1 MIAYDDVSLQ
11 DATYLTRFVKHDVM
25 PTRSL
30 GTLKIAGRDGVIITS
45 DSFDQ
50 KVIEVGGVV
59 KATTQA
65 ALETAIDALKELLSR
80 GQKNLDIDYAG
91 STRRYVATAV
101 NTEDVVD
108 RDHYHNGF
116 APFSIHFLVP
126 KGTGKDITR
135 QDNAFSAITDWNY
148 ETSVT
153 VTGGFPP
160 EPVITITLTDA
171 GTCDTVTFRNVT
183 TNKTISASATTGDFA
198 SGDIIVI
205 DCEERSVKVNGVEHP
220 FVGVFPDFA
229 LGVNDIVVN
238 FYGSTVGVEQSQID
252 ADADSVLS
260 TDAGRIS
267 QSFEIGGNNTC
278 SQMDLLLRR
287 EDV

>member
-59 KATTQA
+59 KADTQA

-80 GQKNLDIDYAG
+80 RQKNLDVDYAG
-91 STRRYVATAV
+91 GTRRYVATAV

-116 APFSIHFLVP
+116 APFLIHFLVP
-126 KGTGKDITR
+126 KGTGTGLER
-135 QDNAFSAITDWNY
+135 QDNNFSGITAWNY
-148 ETSVT
+148 ANDLTIE
-153 VTGGFPP
+153 GKYPP

-171 GTCDTVTFRNVT
+171 GTCDTVTFRNIT
-183 TNKTISASATTGDFA
+183 TNTTISASATTGDFA
-198 SGDIIVI
+198 DGDIITI
-205 DCEERSVKVNGVEHP
+205 DCGERSVKLNGVEHS
-220 FVGVFPDFA
+220 FSGVFPDFA
-229 LGVNDIVVN
+229 LGANDFVVN
-238 FYGSTVGVEQSQID
+238 FYGSTVGIEQSQTD

-278 SQMDLLLRR
+278 SQMGLLLRR